1 MTVKYN
7 RRRRRSKEDWIDG
20 AHYVK
25 RLVRLINVCTTS
37 TISMFAQH
45 SRLHYHIIKVDNLR
59 DGDCECCE
67 TVVGNR

>member
-1 MTVKYN
+1 M
-7 RRRRRSKEDWIDG
+7 DG
-20 AHYVK
+20 VHYVK